1 MKDDRGITLV
11 ELAISSFILLIISAI
26 MLTALMMVSRT
37 NKIVAEDTESLTTAR
52 IARVRL
58 EQEIRQADE
67 IVNTSTAASIT
78 VWLDEN
84 NDGNKDTGEQI
95 TWTFSDIDGSPG
107 GKAQL
112 VRSSDDPA
120 VGNQPNGIHYRSPD
134 GTGYS
139 PFTYDQLPPATQQV
153 TITLIVEPESDF
165 DGGEP
170 VTLASTV
177 TPRNVS

>member
-1 MKDDRGITLV
+1 
-11 ELAISSFILLIISAI
+11 
-26 MLTALMMVSRT
+26 MMVSRT
-37 NKIVAEDTESLTTAR
+37 NKIVAEDTVSLTTAR

-67 IVNTSTAASIT
+67 IVSTSTASAIT
-78 VWLDEN
+78 IWLDEN

-95 TWTFSDIDGSPG
+95 TWSFSDIDGSPG

-112 VRSSDDPA
+112 VRSSDDPS
-120 VGNQPNGIHYRSPD
+120 VGNRPNGIHYRSPD

-139 PFTYDQLPPATQQV
+139 PFVYDQAPPATQQV
-153 TITLIVEPESDF
+153 TITLIVEPETETG
-165 DGGEP
+165 GGEP

-177 TPRNVS
+177 TPRNIS